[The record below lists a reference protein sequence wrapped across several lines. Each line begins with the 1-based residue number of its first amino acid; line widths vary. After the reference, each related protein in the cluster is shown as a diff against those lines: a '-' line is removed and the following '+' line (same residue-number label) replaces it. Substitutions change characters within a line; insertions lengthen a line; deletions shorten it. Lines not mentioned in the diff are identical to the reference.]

1 MKGIFIG
8 IALIIAVSFSAVG
21 QDYAAAAKEYC
32 DCFKIAKDTMDT
44 EFRELL
50 IRVARQTDIKAAF
63 NNEMKA
69 LDLDKQKRLGEQ
81 LVTLGAAMQSDQTE
95 SGRCGIALDA
105 KYKKYNDSPEKEK
118 DFTNKLAA
126 QFRNNKDCEFLWAI
140 TVFALAFGDGE

>member
-1 MKGIFIG
+1 MKGIFVG
-8 IALIIAVSFSAVG
+8 IALMTLISFSAAG
-21 QDYAAAAKEYC
+21 QDYAVAAKEYC
-32 DCFKIAKDTMDT
+32 DCFKVAKDTMDA

-50 IRVARQTDIKAAF
+50 IRVAKQTDIRTAF

-95 SGRCGIALDA
+95 SGRCGVALDA
-105 KYKKYNDSPEKEK
+105 KYKKYNDTPGKEK

-126 QFRNNKDCEFLWAI
+126 QFKSNKDCEFLWAV
-140 TVFALAFGDGE
+140 TVFALAFGNDE